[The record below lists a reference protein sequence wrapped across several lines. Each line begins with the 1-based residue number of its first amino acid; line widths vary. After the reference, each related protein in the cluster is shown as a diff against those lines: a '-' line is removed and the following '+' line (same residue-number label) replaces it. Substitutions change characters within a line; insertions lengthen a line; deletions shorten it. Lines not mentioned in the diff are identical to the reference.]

1 MITVA
6 GEEKRIPRKPMLP
19 PRPNGA
25 TAGSSESA
33 GPFLDL
39 LAIVEARKEA
49 CDDPNRSNPQ
59 QRKLLAL
66 CQRPIT
72 VADLVADME
81 LPVEVVRALLADLVS
96 HGTITIAARPQA
108 TTEPPA
114 SEVLKEVLRA
124 LRRPDDALQ
133 GNRA

>member
-1 MITVA
+1 M
-6 GEEKRIPRKPMLP
+6 PP

-33 GPFLDL
+33 GQVLDL
-39 LAIVEARKEA
+39 LAIVEARGEA

-66 CQRPIT
+66 CQRPVT

-81 LPVEVVRALLADLVS
+81 LPVEVVRALLADLIS

-108 TTEPPA
+108 NAEPPA
-114 SEVLKEVLRA
+114 SEVLEEVLRA
-124 LRRPDDALQ
+124 LRRPDGALQ
-133 GNRA
+133 